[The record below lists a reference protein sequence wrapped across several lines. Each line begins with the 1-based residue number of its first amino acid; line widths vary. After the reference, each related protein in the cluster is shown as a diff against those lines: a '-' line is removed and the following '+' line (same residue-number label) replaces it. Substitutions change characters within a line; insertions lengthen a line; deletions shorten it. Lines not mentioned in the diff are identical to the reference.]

1 MATSRSLG
9 VLTVDLIAKVNG
21 FTQGM
26 DAAER
31 KADRTQRNISRQAKQ
46 SAKEMQ
52 DAWDKASKVIGAS
65 IAGITVGAVFQE
77 LNRVTKETAQLANE
91 YQRLAVLS
99 GTSAEGFQR
108 LAAGAETVGISAEKL
123 ADIFKDVQDKAGDFA
138 QTGGGGMADFF
149 ENIAPKV
156 GVTIDQFRRLSG
168 PEALQLYVSSLEKA
182 NLSQQDMTFYMEA
195 VASDSALL
203 LPLLRENGAE
213 FERLGQAAQDAGAI
227 MDSVALAAAKAYKEE
242 SQALEM
248 AMKGLRIE
256 IMEQALPALT
266 DFNQQLADPAIQES
280 IRGMISLL
288 VKLAT
293 TVNDL
298 GGEFLLGLK
307 NSDGFFDALGKYGLT
322 NPFKTAQDQLASLN
336 KDLEMWEAKR
346 ANFVRLGYTGMVKTA
361 DEELRGLRQQIEYY
375 SALDRRSQRRV
386 DTSLRAMGLEG
397 LETYGDA
404 TGGST
409 PLSAVVTKPK
419 AGKTQAEKDAEAAA
433 KFLKTLQEQVF
444 KTQELTAY
452 EKLHN
457 DIKLQGLKLSSDQYD
472 KAVGLATAIDM
483 AAEAE
488 RARGA
493 TIQRNNAL
501 FEQQEKLT
509 AKALEYELQLSAYG
523 LGDAQA
529 QRLQERIR
537 LLQEQQAEMRKIEN
551 DRANALAGA
560 DSQSAAD
567 RVAEQ
572 YAQRLEIVRNAQ
584 AEELRLFDDFT
595 AKKMEKDQSWILGFQ
610 NAVNTYIESSRN
622 VYQAADR
629 AVTSIFGS
637 MEDALVSFVT
647 TGKAGFKDF
656 AASILADMARIAA
669 RSALSGLGSSILSG
683 IGGLFGGATGGGGVD
698 YSLSSGGTG
707 GLGLQFGGFR
717 ATGGTVSPGSLY
729 RVNENGPEML
739 SIGGADYLMTGNA
752 AGYVTPNAAL
762 QGSSGGGL
770 TVNVPVAVDLGG
782 GQTDPAQ
789 AAAFSEQLATA
800 VKSTV
805 REEIVRSNMPGGTLW
820 AMRNGRV

>member
-9 VLTVDLIAKVNG
+9 TLTIDLIAKIQG

-46 SAKEMQ
+46 SAKEID
-52 DAWDKASKVIGAS
+52 DAWNKAATAIGAAFAAIS
-65 IAGITVGAVFQE
+65 VGAVSAK
-77 LNRVTKETAQLANE
+77 LVGIAKDTATLANE
-91 YQRLAVLS
+91 YDKLATLS
-99 GTSAEGFQR
+99 GTSAESFQR
-108 LAAGAETVGISAEKL
+108 LAAGATTVGISAEKL

-182 NLSQQDMTFYMEA
+182 NLSQQDMVFYMEA

-203 LPLLRENGAE
+203 LPLLRDNGAE
-213 FERLGQAAQDAGAI
+213 FERLGQATQDAGAI
-227 MDSVALAAAKAYKEE
+227 MGGEALSSAKAYKEQ
-242 SQALEM
+242 SDQLERV
-248 AMKGLRIE
+248 MKSLRIE
-256 IMEQALPALT
+256 IMEELLPALT
-266 DFNQQLADPAIQES
+266 DFNRLMADPSTADAIRNLVTLVSDLTRSVAEFSLVVNKSSFWGWLQVGKDDADDVNAAIAETERKIASLQES
-280 IRGMISLL
+280 VTSMSRPLFRFFEADNIAIANGQISTLQS
-288 VKLAT
+288 KLQALYAT
-293 TVNDL
+293 R
-298 GGEFLLGLK
+298 
-307 NSDGFFDALGKYGLT
+307 
-322 NPFKTAQDQLASLN
+322 DQRQS
-336 KDLEMWEAKR
+336 R
-346 ANFVRLGYTGMVKTA
+346 ATSELDRLGRIGLDPYSTGEPA
-361 DEELRGLRQQIEYY
+361 
-375 SALDRRSQRRV
+375 ALS
-386 DTSLRAMGLEG
+386 
-397 LETYGDA
+397 
-404 TGGST
+404 
-409 PLSAVVTKPK
+409 PVVTKPK
-419 AGKTQAEKDAEAAA
+419 TGKTQAEKDAEAAA

-472 KAVGLATAIDM
+472 KAVGLATVIDM
-483 AAEAE
+483 VAEAE

-509 AKALEYELQLSAYG
+509 AKALEYEMQLSAYG
-523 LGDAQA
+523 MGDAQA

-584 AEELRLFDDFT
+584 AEELRMFDDFT

-610 NAVNTYIESSRN
+610 NAVNTYIENSRN
-622 VYQAADR
+622 VYQAADQ

-656 AASILADMARIAA
+656 AASILADLARIAA
-669 RSALSGLGSSILSG
+669 RSALTGLGSSILSG
-683 IGGLFGGATGGGGVD
+683 IGGLFGGSTGGGVD
-698 YSLSSGGTG
+698 YSLTGGGTG

-717 ATGGTVSPGSLY
+717 AAGGTVSPGSLY

-752 AGYVTPNAAL
+752 TGYVTPNAAL
-762 QGSSGGGL
+762 QGTLGGGL

-820 AMRNGRV
+820 AMRNGRS